1 MINEITLIEALDSGL
16 DVTINRPFLKL
27 AQVIGC
33 TEAQVIEGIKKL
45 KDEGKIKRFGLIVKN
60 RSIGFV
66 HNAMVTL
73 DVADENVDAIGE
85 SISLYPFIKLCYQRK
100 RILPDWRYNLYFMV
114 HGKDRNIVL
123 EQIEKVLTENNLK
136 HLPIEV
142 LFSKQCLKQKGAS
155 YH

>member
-1 MINEITLIEALDSGL
+1 MINENKLIEALDSGL

-33 TEAQVIEGIKKL
+33 TETQVIEGIKKL
-45 KDEGKIKRFGLIVKN
+45 KHEGKIKRFGLIVKN
-60 RSIGFV
+60 RSIGFI

-73 DVADENVDAIGE
+73 DVPDDVVDSFGE
-85 SISLYPFIKLCYQRK
+85 SISLYPFVKLCYQRK
-100 RILPDWRYNLYFMV
+100 RVLPQWRYNLYFMV
-114 HGKDRNIVL
+114 HGKDRNVVL
-123 EQIEKVLTENNLK
+123 EQIEKILTENNLK
-136 HLPIEV
+136 HIPTEV